1 MDPDKSLNESFLL
14 FWTWNKLQKN
24 IHRTFVRSNFCHF
37 RTHRIIFHDHL
48 MAGNRLTDDLVQDLL
63 DDDPLHGD
71 QDVLHEL
78 RVGRCCLKTLYRPRF
93 ISVVWQEFLFQKFS
107 KKDKSYNTLASIVQ
121 SFKYTLWSMFAIHFV
136 CAIQVL
142 L

>member
-1 MDPDKSLNESFLL
+1 
-14 FWTWNKLQKN
+14 
-24 IHRTFVRSNFCHF
+24 
-37 RTHRIIFHDHL
+37 
-48 MAGNRLTDDLVQDLL
+48 MAGNGLTDDLVQDLL
-63 DDDPLHGD
+63 DDDPLHRD

-121 SFKYTLWSMFAIHFV
+121 SFKYTLCW
-136 CAIQVL
+136 
-142 L
+142 